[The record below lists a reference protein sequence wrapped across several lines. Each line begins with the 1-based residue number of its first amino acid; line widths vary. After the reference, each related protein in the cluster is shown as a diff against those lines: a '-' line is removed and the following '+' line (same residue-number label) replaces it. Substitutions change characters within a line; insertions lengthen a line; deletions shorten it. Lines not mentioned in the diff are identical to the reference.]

1 MFPVVEAD
9 RYDFT
14 SKQLSVTVFIL
25 LKAPPAGNRVK
36 LSQETTN

>member
-14 SKQLSVTVFIL
+14 CMVLRVPVSIL
-25 LKAPPAGNRVK
+25 LKAPPAGNRLQLLK
-36 LSQETTN
+36 DY